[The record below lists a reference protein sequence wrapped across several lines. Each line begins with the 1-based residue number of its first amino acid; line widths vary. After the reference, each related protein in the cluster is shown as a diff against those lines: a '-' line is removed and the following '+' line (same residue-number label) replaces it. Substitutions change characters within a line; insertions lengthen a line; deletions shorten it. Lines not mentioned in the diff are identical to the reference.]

1 MRTSSATNGARVV
14 DDATTRRG
22 VFTGSNYILIHAKC
36 LFPRSV
42 CHCSSLMARQTEA
55 SEERSGGGSNEKE
68 KPREFRVLRRR
79 RRAARR
85 RSSSCVLETPLA
97 FFWPSTSMTRVFK
110 QSAKSVNAPPKP
122 KPKTDSN
129 RIKPLFWPNAR
140 FPRKRRGTCTRAS
153 PAARLGFGRKGTP
166 PALSARAS
174 AVRAKARLADGRAR
188 PRVPGIREIRRVADF
203 PTRIV
208 ASRAASRHP
217 SARCSTLS
225 TSLPSA
231 ALWGRSGSPRTW
243 TEG

>member
-1 MRTSSATNGARVV
+1 MRTSSDGA
-14 DDATTRRG
+14 
-22 VFTGSNYILIHAKC
+22 
-36 LFPRSV
+36 
-42 CHCSSLMARQTEA
+42 
-55 SEERSGGGSNEKE
+55 
-68 KPREFRVLRRR
+68 RRR
-79 RRAARR
+79 RETRHVVAEVTIHAPPFYNVSVSLFVSGRVKRKRLERSRRVERERKAARFALPTPTSSRGVGTRAARR
-85 RSSSCVLETPLA
+85 RSSSCILETPLA
-97 FFWPSTSMTRVFK
+97 FFWPSARVFK

-166 PALSARAS
+166 PALSARAG

-225 TSLPSA
+225 TSSLSA
-231 ALWGRSGSPRTW
+231 VLWGRSGSPRTW

>member
-1 MRTSSATNGARVV
+1 
-14 DDATTRRG
+14 
-22 VFTGSNYILIHAKC
+22 
-36 LFPRSV
+36 V
-42 CHCSSLMARQTEA
+42 CHCSSPGA
-55 SEERSGGGSNEKE
+55 SRGSVSSGHGGSNEKE
-68 KPREFRVLRRR
+68 KPLVSLFRRR

-85 RSSSCVLETPLA
+85 NARRAKTIIILHPRNASG
-97 FFWPSTSMTRVFK
+97 FFWPSERVFK

-166 PALSARAS
+166 PALSARAG

-225 TSLPSA
+225 TSSPSA
-231 ALWGRSGSPRTW
+231 VLWGRSGSPRTW

>member
-1 MRTSSATNGARVV
+1 MSLFVSGRVKRKRLERSRRVERERKAARFALPTPTSS
-14 DDATTRRG
+14 
-22 VFTGSNYILIHAKC
+22 
-36 LFPRSV
+36 RS
-42 CHCSSLMARQTEA
+42 SQRA
-55 SEERSGGGSNEKE
+55 
-68 KPREFRVLRRR
+68 PREDDHHL
-79 RRAARR
+79 A
-85 RSSSCVLETPLA
+85 CILETPLA
-97 FFWPSTSMTRVFK
+97 FFWPSARVFK

-166 PALSARAS
+166 PALSARAG

-225 TSLPSA
+225 TSSPSA
-231 ALWGRSGSPRTW
+231 VLWGRSGSPRTW

>member
-1 MRTSSATNGARVV
+1 
-14 DDATTRRG
+14 
-22 VFTGSNYILIHAKC
+22 
-36 LFPRSV
+36 
-42 CHCSSLMARQTEA
+42 
-55 SEERSGGGSNEKE
+55 
-68 KPREFRVLRRR
+68 
-79 RRAARR
+79 
-85 RSSSCVLETPLA
+85 
-97 FFWPSTSMTRVFK
+97 VFK

-166 PALSARAS
+166 PALSARAG

-225 TSLPSA
+225 TSSPSA
-231 ALWGRSGSPRTW
+231 VLWGRSGSPRTW

>member
-1 MRTSSATNGARVV
+1 MRTSS
-14 DDATTRRG
+14 ATTRRG
-22 VFTGSNYILIHAKC
+22 VFTGSNYIHAKC

-68 KPREFRVLRRR
+68 KPLVSRSPTPTSSRSKTIIILRSRN
-79 RRAARR
+79 A
-85 RSSSCVLETPLA
+85 SWLA
-97 FFWPSTSMTRVFK
+97 FFFWPSTSVESVRGFE

-203 PTRIV
+203 PNANRGI
-208 ASRAASRHP
+208 
-217 SARCSTLS
+217 
-225 TSLPSA
+225 
-231 ALWGRSGSPRTW
+231 PRGFATP
-243 TEG
+243 

>member
-1 MRTSSATNGARVV
+1 VNVPYSEESATRSSATLSTAARR
-14 DDATTRRG
+14 DRD
-22 VFTGSNYILIHAKC
+22 
-36 LFPRSV
+36 
-42 CHCSSLMARQTEA
+42 
-55 SEERSGGGSNEKE
+55 
-68 KPREFRVLRRR
+68 RRR
-79 RRAARR
+79 REAARLAR
-85 RSSSCVLETPLA
+85 AGAKTPP
-97 FFWPSTSMTRVFK
+97 FFLVFAKRLINSTSK
-110 QSAKSVNAPPKP
+110 KP
-122 KPKTDSN
+122 KRGQKAKTLEADF
-129 RIKPLFWPNAR
+129 KPHKAVVLANAR

-166 PALSARAS
+166 PALSARAG

-225 TSLPSA
+225 TSSLSA
-231 ALWGRSGSPRTW
+231 VLWGRSGSPRTW

>member
-1 MRTSSATNGARVV
+1 MRTSSAT
-14 DDATTRRG
+14 TRRA
-22 VFTGSNYILIHAKC
+22 VFTGSNYIHAKC

-68 KPREFRVLRRR
+68 KPLVSRSPKPTSSRSKTIIILRSRNASGWLFFFGQA
-79 RRAARR
+79 RA
-85 RSSSCVLETPLA
+85 
-97 FFWPSTSMTRVFK
+97 TRVFE

-225 TSLPSA
+225 TSSPSA